1 MTTRVLLVDDHELM
15 RDGLRALF
23 AQDAEFEVVG
33 EAEDARTAVELA
45 AASRP
50 DVVIMDVSLPDLSG
64 IEATRQVLGQAP
76 EVKVVALSVHADQ
89 EYVAGMLQAGASGY
103 VLKGAAASELLQA
116 VRAAL
121 AGRTYLSPE
130 LAGAVYDQVQ
140 ALAGHPELSLRE
152 REVVRLISEDL
163 TTPQIARQLNLSEN
177 TVHTYRQRIM
187 DKLDRHGIA
196 ALTKYAVSTGL
207 TTL

>member
-1 MTTRVLLVDDHELM
+1 M
-15 RDGLRALF
+15 
-23 AQDAEFEVVG
+23 
-33 EAEDARTAVELA
+33 
-45 AASRP
+45 
-50 DVVIMDVSLPDLSG
+50 
-64 IEATRQVLGQAP
+64 
-76 EVKVVALSVHADQ
+76 VALSVHDDPQ
-89 EYVAGMLQAGASGY
+89 YVAGMLEAGASGY
-103 VLKGAAASELLQA
+103 VVKGAAPVEVLRA

-140 ALAGHPELSLRE
+140 ALAGHPELSPRE

-163 TTPQIARQLNLSEN
+163 STPQIASRLNLSEN
-177 TVHTYRQRIM
+177 TVHTYRHRIM
-187 DKLDRHGIA
+187 SKLDRHGIA